1 MSLPKEVENYR
12 LICKALHRKVPSRI
26 SERWVSRILAR
37 NLHILG
43 EKGAEIY
50 LELYGRGISEGKV
63 VNLAI
68 KAEIEG
74 YQEIANGF
82 WKKAYSIQSGES
94 ETAKR
99 IRNKRRQLMILE
111 EQKAKFG
118 FGLTPAHIIMQIED
132 LRRELEAYDTD
143 NTVSA
148 A

>member
-12 LICKALHRKVPSRI
+12 LICKALHRDVPSGI
-26 SERWVSRILAR
+26 HERWVSRILAR
-37 NLHILG
+37 NLHLLG
-43 EKGAEIY
+43 EEGAEIY
-50 LELYGRGISEGKV
+50 LKLYGRGISEGKV

-74 YQEIANGF
+74 FQELANGF

-99 IRNKRRQLMILE
+99 IRKLRRELMILE

-118 FGLTPAHIIMQIED
+118 FVLTPPHIITQIED
-132 LRRELEAYDTD
+132 LRRELEAYDADSTI
-143 NTVSA
+143 SA

>member
-12 LICKALHRKVPSRI
+12 MICKALHRKIPSGI
-26 SERWVSRILAR
+26 SERWVSRIIAR
-37 NLHILG
+37 NLHLLG

-50 LELYGRGISEGKV
+50 LKVYGRGISEGKV

-74 YQEIANGF
+74 YQPMANGF

-99 IRNKRRQLMILE
+99 IRSKRRQLMILE
-111 EQKAKFG
+111 EQKARYG
-118 FGLTPAHIIMQIED
+118 FALTPAHIITQIED
-132 LRRELEAYDTD
+132 LRRELEAYAADDTT
-143 NTVSA
+143 NA